1 MTETIISILLG
12 FGLAASA
19 GFRVFVPLFAL
30 SLATHY
36 GFVPVGDSFTWI
48 GGMPAIICL
57 GIATVVEIGAYY
69 IPLVD
74 NLLDTISIPLAT
86 IAGSVVMA
94 STLIDLDP
102 MIAWGLAIIA
112 GGGTAA
118 AITTSTAAA
127 RATSTVTTGGLG
139 NNIVSSTETATASF
153 VSILAI
159 FAPIIAFIVVLL
171 IIFVGIKSF
180 KKVFLSRK

>member
-30 SLATHY
+30 SLATY
-36 GFVPVGDSFTWI
+36 LGYVPVGDSFTWI
-48 GGMPAIICL
+48 GGIPALICL
-57 GIATVVEIGAYY
+57 GVATLAEIFAYY
-69 IPLVD
+69 IPFVD

-86 IAGSVVMA
+86 VAGSVVMA
-94 STLIDLDP
+94 STMIDLDP
-102 MIAWGLAIIA
+102 MVTWALAIIA

-127 RATSTVTTGGLG
+127 RATSTVSTGGLG
-139 NNIVSSTETATASF
+139 NNLVSSTETATASF
-153 VSILAI
+153 VSVLAI
-159 FAPIIAFIVVLL
+159 FAPIVAFVVVLL
-171 IIFVGIKSF
+171 IIFVGIKIF
-180 KKVFLSRK
+180 KKVFLSKK